1 MKQLQEEKFQKETTI
16 NVLIC
21 NCRNNW
27 ENPSRDPKYS
37 ILVPGLLIKRV
48 LDFYLGLMNHPG
60 ESITYSIIIQYLM
73 WEGMKSDVEIWVKIC
88 PKSPKFE
95 KTTNRTYGNIPLYEL
110 GVLTWS
116 TTHVE
121 LLGIWIVF
129 FKTYDATNINKTI
142 TPLTAVEPDN
152 Y

>member
-73 WEGMKSDVEIWVKIC
+73 WEGMKSDVEIWVKI
-88 PKSPKFE
+88 SP
-95 KTTNRTYGNIPLYEL
+95 NPQN
-110 GVLTWS
+110 
-116 TTHVE
+116 
-121 LLGIWIVF
+121 
-129 FKTYDATNINKTI
+129 
-142 TPLTAVEPDN
+142 
-152 Y
+152 